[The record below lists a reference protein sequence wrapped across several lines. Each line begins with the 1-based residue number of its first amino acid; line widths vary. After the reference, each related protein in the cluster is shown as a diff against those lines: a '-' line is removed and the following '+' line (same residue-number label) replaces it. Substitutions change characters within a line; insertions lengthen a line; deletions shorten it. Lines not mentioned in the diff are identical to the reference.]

1 MKAKDVLARP
11 VVPAP
16 PKNTGQA
23 PFPINQTPE
32 AQAFFEDGAKL
43 EDLHKSADKKVPLD
57 AKQSVIIVSKV
68 KPLASNKLSKAVPGE
83 LDASTNPLVNTSSPV
98 PLNIKAS

>member
-1 MKAKDVLARP
+1 MTRP

-23 PFPINQTPE
+23 RFPINQTPE
-32 AQAFFEDGAKL
+32 AQAFFEEGAKL
-43 EDLHKSADKKVPLD
+43 EDLHKSTDNKVPLD

-83 LDASTNPLVNTSSPV
+83 LDASTNPLVSINSLV
-98 PLNIKAS
+98 PLNIKASELTNS